1 MDREDIE
8 NICCALEE
16 IRGALY
22 ALSYDCANDI
32 SDKLSKIGNVVW
44 KIEEK
49 YGIDDQGINYT

>member
-1 MDREDIE
+1 MDREDIV

-22 ALSYDCANDI
+22 ALSHDCANDI
-32 SDKLSKIGNVVW
+32 SDKLCKIGNIVW

-49 YGIDDQGINYT
+49 YGIDCQGVNCT